1 MVLII
6 MGVSGCGK
14 TTIGRLLAE
23 KRGAAFY
30 DADDFH
36 PEGNRQKMKSG
47 KPLTDEDRLPWLQRL
62 HALIDEAILQDRSVV
77 LACSA
82 LKERYRKILR
92 GPHDSQVMFVHLA
105 GPYDVVA
112 RRMQTRTGHYMPPAL
127 LASQFSAL
135 EPPIDA
141 ITVSIEQTQDEIVA
155 AIDRHLPPV

>member
-23 KRGAAFY
+23 KRGATFY

-36 PEGNRQKMKSG
+36 PEANRRKMESG
-47 KPLTDEDRLPWLQRL
+47 TPLTDEDRLPWLQRL
-62 HALIDEAILQDRSVV
+62 HALIDEAIVQDRSVV

-82 LKERYRKILR
+82 LKKRYREILR
-92 GPHDSQVMFVHLA
+92 GLHGTRVIFVHLA
-105 GPYDVVA
+105 GSYDVIA

-135 EPPIDA
+135 EPPTDA

-155 AIDRHLPPV
+155 AIDRQLPPA